1 MDGFNVHF
9 EHTFEISTTSKIS
22 GYIHF
27 ASNFRSSPE
36 GVFSNEEDNLFEH
49 IEHAPH
55 HIPLQVEELKHG
67 EEIVEEQTGALEQ
80 GVIGDDGQHYV
91 QISQEDLYE
100 AGFEYADFANLTE
113 EQINMVLAIS
123 QQRHANHNRDEGVE
137 ESGHHHIIHHDI
149 VDNHFEGEDAAVQG
163 NEYDESDGRTQMA
176 ENSVQIILTNDGG
189 VSITDTK
196 QQQYY
201 IPPNTIHNLNIDLN
215 ALSTEH
221 VNQLLQLAIPSMKGS
236 SAKTDESSYIPE
248 EVDQTASTSYHQHQ
262 HHQNQLANEKVSRFP
277 EIGETVQI
285 RTSDGRLQ
293 DAIVKYF
300 RGSSEFKVQFMH
312 GGFAY
317 ATIDQMHIPQRS
329 RSDHDNYQGTTPML
343 IRRPDV
349 AHLNVQKR
357 TASTS
362 DDLCPPTLKRSYH
375 LAPVVDGPH
384 VIPTP
389 NFCCPICDKKVF
401 QKEPSYIVIRLP
413 ACDSCTREKI
423 IVLDEQ
429 NS

>member
-1 MDGFNVHF
+1 MSSSDHGMGSEKEEAV
-9 EHTFEISTTSKIS
+9 TSTKQDEEQEVEAIP
-22 GYIHF
+22 G
-27 ASNFRSSPE
+27 SSPE
-36 GVFSNEEDNLFEH
+36 GVFSNEEGNMFEH

-67 EEIVEEQTGALEQ
+67 EEIVEEQGDALVQE
-80 GVIGDDGQHYV
+80 GDIGDDGQHYV

-123 QQRHANHNRDEGVE
+123 QQRHANLNREGGVE
-137 ESGHHHIIHHDI
+137 ESGHHHIIHQNI
-149 VDNHFEGEDAAVQG
+149 VDNHFEEGEDAAAHG
-163 NEYDESDGRTQMA
+163 NEFDGDDGRAHMA

-221 VNQLLQLAIPSMKGS
+221 VNQLLQLAIPSMKES
-236 SAKTDESSYIPE
+236 NAKNDEGSYIRE
-248 EVDQTASTSYHQHQ
+248 EIDQTPSTSYHQHQ
-262 HHQNQLANEKVSRFP
+262 HHQDQVETEKGPRIP

-293 DAIVKYF
+293 DAVVKYF

-317 ATIDQMHIPQRS
+317 ATIDQMHIPQRT
-329 RSDHDNYQGTTPML
+329 RGDHDNYQCSAPML
-343 IRRPDV
+343 IRRSDV
-349 AHLNVQKR
+349 AQKR
-357 TASTS
+357 PANTS
-362 DDLCPPTLKRSYH
+362 DDLCPPILKRSYH
-375 LAPVVDGPH
+375 LAPIVDGPH